1 MNHRGRGRWR
11 GRGGYFD
18 RVNEGPW
25 NPEKGFKDA
34 LKQIKSLKDAGGD
47 LGVGMEQVLE
57 LVNNIIAED
66 EGNFSPELF

>member
-1 MNHRGRGRWR
+1 
-11 GRGGYFD
+11 
-18 RVNEGPW
+18 VNEGPW